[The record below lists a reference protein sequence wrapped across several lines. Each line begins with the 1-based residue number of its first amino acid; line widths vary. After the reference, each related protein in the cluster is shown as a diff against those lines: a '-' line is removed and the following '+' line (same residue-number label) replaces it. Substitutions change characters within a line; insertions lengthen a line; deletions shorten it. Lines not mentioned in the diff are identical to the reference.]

1 MKPSTS
7 VYDDDINYND
17 NQQAASGS
25 KVPITVNNGIG
36 NRYTP
41 PRPSQ
46 FNSNITLGQS
56 QSEPRQEGVTYF
68 NNRAMD
74 Y

>member
-1 MKPSTS
+1 MNPSSS
-7 VYDDDINYND
+7 VFDDDISYNES
-17 NQQAASGS
+17 QPVSS
-25 KVPITVNNGIG
+25 RIPITVNNGIG

-56 QSEPRQEGVTYF
+56 QSETRQDGVTYF
-68 NNRAMD
+68 NNRDID